1 MRDDFSSGV
10 KMILAHRVGFRCS
23 KPSCRALTGRPG
35 MSSLNA
41 KVNLGV
47 AAHITAASS
56 GGPRYDVTLPSEE
69 RSSVKNGIWLCEN
82 HAKEIDSDCEKY
94 TIEILNS
101 WKQDAE
107 YDASSLLGVPISEQS
122 FFANAE
128 VIVHRLESNKIAVS
142 GSTNLPEGTNL
153 WVKLSVPSAMYKM
166 KTCKVTISEGV
177 FLAGEFGAADLVIP
191 HCWCTVELLA
201 YFNGPWKQPV
211 STMELVGRN
220 GALLTGPCA
229 RRLDPDLAD
238 SHKVFNPHY
247 NCIIPMLFGTAGRST
262 SDLECAIKLVQDS
275 MLVVNEVESQMSISD
290 IVNFYMQFSNTS
302 EKDGWIAE
310 ASVNGSVKVVYSFW
324 NGEISANA
332 EWIVILD
339 NSTVHYTN
347 WYGKYMS
354 KMYRL

>member
-23 KPSCRALTGRPG
+23 KPSCRALTVGPG

-56 GGPRYDVTLPSEE
+56 GGPRYDVTLSSEE

-101 WKQDAE
+101 WKHDAE

-153 WVKLSVPSAMYKM
+153 WVKLHVPTAGHKM
-166 KTCKVTISEGV
+166 KTCKVTISDGA
-177 FLAGEFGAADLVIP
+177 FLAG
-191 HCWCTVELLA
+191 
-201 YFNGPWKQPV
+201 
-211 STMELVGRN
+211 
-220 GALLTGPCA
+220 
-229 RRLDPDLAD
+229 
-238 SHKVFNPHY
+238 
-247 NCIIPMLFGTAGRST
+247 
-262 SDLECAIKLVQDS
+262 
-275 MLVVNEVESQMSISD
+275 
-290 IVNFYMQFSNTS
+290 
-302 EKDGWIAE
+302 
-310 ASVNGSVKVVYSFW
+310 
-324 NGEISANA
+324 
-332 EWIVILD
+332 
-339 NSTVHYTN
+339 
-347 WYGKYMS
+347 
-354 KMYRL
+354 